1 MKCEGRLTTLRST
14 LDSQRRWVRH
24 GKTVSTWMYVACVWQ
39 HLYEYYIWMLIFA
52 VWWFQNVST
61 IFVKQNPL
69 GSFGYMD
76 YPTVFWQANRF
87 ALDDR
92 SLSESLGSTGPGQY
106 EADSD
111 GIQMGFR
118 WV

>member
-1 MKCEGRLTTLRST
+1 M
-14 LDSQRRWVRH
+14 
-24 GKTVSTWMYVACVWQ
+24 
-39 HLYEYYIWMLIFA
+39 
-52 VWWFQNVST
+52 
-61 IFVKQNPL
+61 
-69 GSFGYMD
+69 
-76 YPTVFWQANRF
+76 FWQANRF

>member
-1 MKCEGRLTTLRST
+1 
-14 LDSQRRWVRH
+14 
-24 GKTVSTWMYVACVWQ
+24 
-39 HLYEYYIWMLIFA
+39 
-52 VWWFQNVST
+52 
-61 IFVKQNPL
+61 
-69 GSFGYMD
+69 MD
-76 YPTVFWQANRF
+76 YHCDTWQANRF

-118 WV
+118 WDSDGIQMGVDKDFPALSSHSWRILRGHRGLVNAGDFM

>member
-1 MKCEGRLTTLRST
+1 
-14 LDSQRRWVRH
+14 
-24 GKTVSTWMYVACVWQ
+24 
-39 HLYEYYIWMLIFA
+39 MLIFA
-52 VWWFQNVST
+52 VWICLVVSKCVNDFRKT
-61 IFVKQNPL
+61 TPF
-69 GSFGYMD
+69 D
-76 YPTVFWQANRF
+76 YPTTLVFWQANRF